1 MEVWRLI
8 DTGRRPAAENM
19 ALDDTLLECHAR
31 GLIPDTVRF
40 LQFDP
45 PAVLVGYH
53 QVVEHEVR
61 TGYCGA
67 RGIDINRR
75 ITGGGAIYFDGQSL
89 GWELVASKDRFRAF
103 DFGELYERMCHG
115 VILGLRRLGIGATFR
130 PKNDIEVSGR
140 KISGTGGTERG
151 GAFLFQGTL
160 LIDFDVETMVR
171 ALRIPIVKL
180 KDKEILSAE
189 ERVTCIRRELGRIPS
204 LRRIKKALKEGFE
217 RSLNA
222 KLIHGSL
229 TPEEEAMFR
238 EQLSVFRS
246 EGWVFQERRPL
257 DEAVEV
263 HAVDKTPGGLIRVSM
278 AMDKGAGVIKSVL
291 ITGDF
296 FAYPP
301 RAILDLEAA
310 LKYTPCDEDAVRE
323 AVYRSLM
330 TSRARVPGVSPGD
343 FVRLM
348 LSAMEKTRYEDVGI
362 SPTEANDVYPIAG
375 SLGEHLARGFDHL
388 LLPYCAKDPACGYR
402 KREGCEKCGGCSV
415 GSAYDLAEECGVR
428 PMTIQN
434 FEHLM
439 ATLEELKLK
448 GARGY
453 IGCCCEAFYCKHLE
467 DLKQTG
473 VPGILV
479 DIDSQTCYDLGRER
493 EALDGTFEG
502 WTELKLD
509 LLRKLINH
517 AAPRDDNGGGLG

>member
-19 ALDDTLLECHAR
+19 ALDDTLLECRAR

-61 TGYCGA
+61 TEYCEA
-67 RGIDINRR
+67 KGIDINRR
-75 ITGGGAIYFDGQSL
+75 ITGGGAIYFDYQSL
-89 GWELVASKDRFRAF
+89 GWELIASKDRFRAY
-103 DFGELYERMCHG
+103 DLGELYERMCQG
-115 VILGLRRLGIGATFR
+115 AILGLRTLGIGATFR
-130 PKNDIEVSGR
+130 PKNDIEVGGR
-140 KISGTGGTERG
+140 KISGTGGTERD
-151 GAFLFQGTL
+151 GALLFQGTL
-160 LIDFDVETMVR
+160 LIDFDVETMLR

-180 KDKEILSAE
+180 KDKEIRSAK
-189 ERVTCIRRELGRIPS
+189 ERVTCVRWELGHLPS
-204 LRRIKKALKEGFE
+204 LHRIKEALKEGFE

-222 KLIHGSL
+222 KLDPGDL
-229 TPEEEAMFR
+229 TPEEESMFMER
-238 EQLSVFRS
+238 LSAFRS
-246 EGWVFQERRPL
+246 ERWIFQERRPL
-257 DEAVEV
+257 NEAVEV

-278 AMDKGAGVIKSVL
+278 AMDKGAGVIKSIL

-301 RAILDLEAA
+301 RAILDLEAT

-323 AVYRSLM
+323 AVYRFFKISK
-330 TSRARVPGVSPGD
+330 ARVPGASPGD
-343 FVRLM
+343 FVRLI
-348 LSAMEKTRYEDVGI
+348 LSAMEKTRYENVGI
-362 SPTEANDVYPIAG
+362 SPTEANDIYTIAG
-375 SLGEHLARGFDHL
+375 SLGEHFKRRFDHL
-388 LLPYCAKDPACGYR
+388 LLPYCAKHPACGYR
-402 KREGCEKCGGCSV
+402 KKEGCDQCGECSV
-415 GSAYDLAEECGVR
+415 GSAYELAEECGVR

-439 ATLEELKLK
+439 ATLKELKHN
-448 GARGY
+448 GTRGY
-453 IGCCCEAFYCKHLE
+453 VGCCCEAFYCKHLE
-467 DLKQTG
+467 DLKQAG

-479 DIDSQTCYDLGRER
+479 DIDNQTCYDLGREK
-493 EALDGTFEG
+493 EALDGSFEG

-517 AAPRDDNGGGLG
+517 VTLRRNNGGGLR